1 MFDWDRD
8 NVIVTGS
15 SYGVVRVSTCTHMLL
30 WQPRSFAWGSKLV
43 ITRHRKKSDKNKI
56 CSYST

>member
-15 SYGVVRVSTCTHMLL
+15 SDGVVRVSTCTHMLL
-30 WQPRSFAWGSKLV
+30 WQTSLICMEVLQAHKESVVKLV
-43 ITRHRKKSDKNKI
+43 QV
-56 CSYST
+56 SYYSA

>member
-15 SYGVVRVSTCTHMLL
+15 SDGVVRVSACTCQHDTWCTHTLYTL
-30 WQPRSFAWGSKLV
+30 YGDA
-43 ITRHRKKSDKNKI
+43 T
-56 CSYST
+56 